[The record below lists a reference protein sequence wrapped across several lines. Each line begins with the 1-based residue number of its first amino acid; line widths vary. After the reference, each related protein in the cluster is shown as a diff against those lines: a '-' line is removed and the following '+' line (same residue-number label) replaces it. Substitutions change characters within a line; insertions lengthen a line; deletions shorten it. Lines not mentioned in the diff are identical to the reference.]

1 MAEQQSLPESVTK
14 ISLDGKEIFLVGT
27 AHVSRESVEDVK
39 KTIQTVKPDSVC
51 IELCEPR
58 YRVMTER
65 DAWRKMNIFKIIRE
79 KKSTLLLAQLIL
91 GAFYRQLGEKL
102 GIQPG
107 AEMLEAVNQAGKLGA
122 KVILADREIEITL
135 KRVFRYLSFWNKI
148 KILSHFIAGLI
159 AGEEIDEKLIEQ
171 LKTKDQLEAAL
182 SEFAEKLPEVKRRL
196 LDERDIYLAQ
206 KIRHADGP
214 KVVAVVGAGHVA
226 GIKKSIKKEQSLDE
240 LIKIPPKSLWPTIF
254 KWVIPAAI
262 IALIA
267 YSFYAKGTEA
277 LLQNIYIWLLVNGS
291 LSALGAAVAFAH
303 PLTILSAFVAAPF
316 TSLNPALAAGWVA
329 GLVEAWIR
337 KPTVNDFEQLPT
349 DTSTLKGFWKN
360 PVTRILLVVAFANI
374 GSMLGTWIAGIWIG
388 KKSIT

>member
-14 ISLDGKEIFLVGT
+14 IILDGKEIFLVGT
-27 AHVSRESVEDVK
+27 AHVSKESVEDVK

-58 YRVMTER
+58 YRVITDR
-65 DAWRKMNIFKIIRE
+65 DAWKKMNIFKIIRE
-79 KKSTLLLAQLIL
+79 KKSMLLLAQLIL

-107 AEMLEAVNQAGKLGA
+107 AEMLEAVNQAGKVNA

-148 KILSHFIAGLI
+148 KILSHFIAGLV

-171 LKTKDQLEAAL
+171 LKTKDQLEAVL

-214 KVVAVVGAGHVA
+214 KVVAVVGAGHIP
-226 GIKKSIKKEQSLDE
+226 GIKKSIIKEQSLDE
-240 LIKIPPKSLWPTIF
+240 LIKIPPKSFWPTIF
-254 KWVIPAAI
+254 KWAIPAAV
-262 IALIA
+262 IALIT
-267 YSFYAKGTEA
+267 YSFFAKGTEA
-277 LLQNIYIWLLVNGS
+277 FLQNIYVWLFVNGS
-291 LSALGAAVAFAH
+291 LSALGAAIALAH
-303 PLTILSAFVAAPF
+303 PATILSAFIAAPF

-337 KPTVNDFEQLPT
+337 KPTVNDFEQLPA
-349 DTSTLKGFWKN
+349 DTSTVKGFWKN

-374 GSMLGTWIAGIWIG
+374 GSVLGSVIAGIWIG

>member
-1 MAEQQSLPESVTK
+1 MTEQQSLPESVTK
-14 ISLDGKEIFLVGT
+14 INLDGKDIFLVGT
-27 AHVSRESVEDVK
+27 AHVSKESVEDVK
-39 KTIQTVKPDSVC
+39 KTIQAVKPDSVC

-58 YRVMTER
+58 YRVMTDR
-65 DAWRKMNIFKIIRE
+65 DTWKKMNIFKIIRE

-107 AEMLEAVNQAGKLGA
+107 AEMLEAVNQAGRVKA

-148 KILSHFIAGLI
+148 KILSHFLAGLI

-171 LKTKDQLEAAL
+171 LKTKDQLETAL
-182 SEFAEKLPEVKRRL
+182 SEFAEKLPEVKHRL

-214 KVVAVVGAGHVA
+214 RVVAVVGAGHIA
-226 GIKKSIKKEQSLDE
+226 GIKKSIKKEQSIDE
-240 LIKIPPKSLWPTIF
+240 LIKIPPKSFWPTIL
-254 KWVIPAAI
+254 KWAIPAAV
-262 IALIA
+262 IALIT
-267 YSFYAKGTEA
+267 YSFFAKGTEA
-277 LLQNIYIWLLVNGS
+277 LLQNIYIWLFVNGV
-291 LSALGAAVAFAH
+291 LSALGAAIAFAH
-303 PLTILSAFVAAPF
+303 PVTILSAFIAAPF

-337 KPTVNDFEQLPT
+337 KPTVNDFERLPI
-349 DTSTLKGFWKN
+349 DTSTVKGFWKN

-374 GSMLGTWIAGIWIG
+374 GSILGTWIAGIWIG
-388 KKSIT
+388 KKSVT

>member
-14 ISLDGKEIFLVGT
+14 IILDGKEIFLVGT
-27 AHVSRESVEDVK
+27 AHVSKESVEDVK
-39 KTIQTVKPDSVC
+39 KTIRSVKPNSVC

-58 YRVMTER
+58 YRVMTDR
-65 DAWRKMNIFKIIRE
+65 DAWKKMNIFKIIRE

-107 AEMLEAVNQAGKLGA
+107 AEMLEAVNQAGRVKA

-148 KILSHFIAGLI
+148 KILSHFIAGLV

-214 KVVAVVGAGHVA
+214 KVVAVVGAGHIP

-240 LIKIPPKSLWPTIF
+240 LIKIPPKSFWPTIF
-254 KWVIPAAI
+254 KWAIPAAV
-262 IALIA
+262 IALIT
-267 YSFYAKGTEA
+267 YSFFAKGTEA
-277 LLQNIYIWLLVNGS
+277 FLQNIYVWLFVNGS
-291 LSALGAAVAFAH
+291 LSALGAAIALAH
-303 PLTILSAFVAAPF
+303 PATILSAFIAAPF

-337 KPTVNDFEQLPT
+337 KPTVDDFEQLPI
-349 DTSTLKGFWKN
+349 DTSTVKGFWKN

-374 GSMLGTWIAGIWIG
+374 GSVLGSVIAGIWIG
-388 KKSIT
+388 KKSVI

>member
-254 KWVIPAAI
+254 KWVIPTAI

-277 LLQNIYIWLLVNGS
+277 LLQNIYIWLFVNGS

>member
-1 MAEQQSLPESVTK
+1 MTEQQPLPESVTK
-14 ISLDGKEIFLVGT
+14 ILLDGKEIFLVGT
-27 AHVSRESVEDVK
+27 AHVSKESVEDVK
-39 KTIQTVKPDSVC
+39 KTIQTVKPNSVC

-58 YRVMTER
+58 YRVMTDR
-65 DAWRKMNIFKIIRE
+65 DAWKKMNIFKIIRE
-79 KKSTLLLAQLIL
+79 KKSMLLLAQLIL

-107 AEMLEAVNQAGKLGA
+107 AEMLEAVNQAGRINA
-122 KVILADREIEITL
+122 KVILADREVEITL

-148 KILSHFIAGLI
+148 KIFSHFLAGLI
-159 AGEEIDEKLIEQ
+159 AGEEIDEALIEQ

-214 KVVAVVGAGHVA
+214 KVVAVVGAGHTN
-226 GIKKSIKKEQSLDE
+226 GITKSIKNEQSLDE

-254 KWVIPAAI
+254 KWAIPAAI
-262 IALIA
+262 IALIT
-267 YSFYAKGTEA
+267 YSFFTKGTEA
-277 LLQNIYIWLLVNGS
+277 LMQNIYIWLFVNGS
-291 LSALGAAVAFAH
+291 LSALGAAIAFAH
-303 PLTILSAFVAAPF
+303 PLTILAAFIAAPF

-337 KPTVNDFEQLPT
+337 KPTVEDFERLPV
-349 DTSTLKGFWKN
+349 DTSTVKGFWKN

-374 GSMLGTWIAGIWIG
+374 GSILGTWIAAIWIG
-388 KKSIT
+388 KESVT

>member
-254 KWVIPAAI
+254 KWVIPTAI

>member
-14 ISLDGKEIFLVGT
+14 INLDGKDIFLVGT
-27 AHVSRESVEDVK
+27 AHVSKESVEDVK
-39 KTIQTVKPDSVC
+39 KTIRSVKPDSVC

-58 YRVMTER
+58 YRVMTDR
-65 DAWRKMNIFKIIRE
+65 DAWKKMNIFKIIRE

-107 AEMLEAVNQAGKLGA
+107 AEMLEAVNQAGRVNA

-148 KILSHFIAGLI
+148 KILSHFIAGLVV
-159 AGEEIDEKLIEQ
+159 GEEIDEKLIEQ

-196 LDERDIYLAQ
+196 LDERDIYIAQ

-214 KVVAVVGAGHVA
+214 KVVAVVGAGHIP
-226 GIKKSIKKEQSLDE
+226 GIKKSIRKEQSLDE
-240 LIKIPPKSLWPTIF
+240 LIKIPPKSFWPTIF
-254 KWVIPAAI
+254 KWAIPAAV
-262 IALIA
+262 IALIT
-267 YSFYAKGTEA
+267 YSFFAKGTEA
-277 LLQNIYIWLLVNGS
+277 FLQNIYVWLFVNGS
-291 LSALGAAVAFAH
+291 LSAIGAIIALAH
-303 PLTILSAFVAAPF
+303 PVTILSAFIAAPF

-337 KPTVNDFEQLPT
+337 KPTVDDFEQLPT
-349 DTSTLKGFWKN
+349 DTSTVKGFWKN

-374 GSMLGTWIAGIWIG
+374 GSVLGSVIAGIWIG
-388 KKSIT
+388 KKSVI

>member
-14 ISLDGKEIFLVGT
+14 IILDGREIFLVGT
-27 AHVSRESVEDVK
+27 AHVSKESVEDVK
-39 KTIQTVKPDSVC
+39 KTIRSVKPNSVC

-58 YRVMTER
+58 YRVMTDR
-65 DAWRKMNIFKIIRE
+65 DAWKKMNIFKIIRE

-107 AEMLEAVNQAGKLGA
+107 AEMLEAVNQAGRVKA

-148 KILSHFIAGLI
+148 KILSHFIAGLV

-214 KVVAVVGAGHVA
+214 KVVAVVGAGHIP
-226 GIKKSIKKEQSLDE
+226 GIKKSIIKEQSLDE
-240 LIKIPPKSLWPTIF
+240 LIKIPPKSFWPTIF
-254 KWVIPAAI
+254 KWAIPAAV
-262 IALIA
+262 IALIT
-267 YSFYAKGTEA
+267 YSFFAKGTEA
-277 LLQNIYIWLLVNGS
+277 FLQNIYVWLFVNGS
-291 LSALGAAVAFAH
+291 LSALGAAIALAH
-303 PLTILSAFVAAPF
+303 PATILSAFIAAPF

-337 KPTVNDFEQLPT
+337 KPTVDDFEQLPI
-349 DTSTLKGFWKN
+349 DTSTVKGFWKN

-374 GSMLGTWIAGIWIG
+374 GSVLGSVIAGIWIG
-388 KKSIT
+388 KKSVT